1 MFWNAPSA
9 DRFVGVGG
17 TSYVGRLPG
26 EVSARSAEPPEKTV
40 EPAASVAIPLSSKSL
55 AVIALS
61 NGSPL
66 KPARIST
73 LFLSVSANLRSCPD
87 HLVGTG
93 MFPFLGTDF
102 LRAFINAHFINW
114 HRTA

>member
-17 TSYVGRLPG
+17 TSYVGRPPVGAKPLD
-26 EVSARSAEPPEKTV
+26 PPEKVIDPT
-40 EPAASVAIPLSSKSL
+40 ASLAIPLSSKSL

-73 LFLSVSANLRSCPD
+73 LSLSVSANLRSCPD

-102 LRAFINAHFINW
+102 LHAFINAHFINW